1 MTALETMVRVHRWI
15 LDEKRQKLADIERF
29 VDRMRQDLVKLDE
42 NLAKERAIAEKSP
55 EARLAYSSFV
65 AAAVERRRRLLG
77 SIENLQ
83 READQAR
90 DEVNEAFHEL
100 KKYETAREHADER
113 ERNQQKRRDQLA
125 LDETGVSLYRRRNG
139 DVDGI
144 TG

>member
-1 MTALETMVRVHRWI
+1 MSALDTMVRVHRWI

-29 VDRMRQDLVKLDE
+29 VDRMRLDLTKLDE
-42 NLAKERAIAEKSP
+42 NLAKERAIADQSP
-55 EARLAYSSFV
+55 DARLAYSSFV

-77 SIENLQ
+77 SIENLE
-83 READQAR
+83 REANHAR

-100 KKYETAREHADER
+100 KKYETARENADER
-113 ERNQQKRRDQLA
+113 ERKQQKKRDQLA

-139 DVDGI
+139 ADGT